1 MYFGPSLASCTQFR
15 LSDTFSG
22 SGSST
27 VSTKELALDAGQ
39 FVFKLRNH
47 AIPEGQ
53 PIIAATHRSPA
64 TLVAF
69 DWATL
74 NS

>member
-1 MYFGPSLASCTQFR
+1 MPE
-15 LSDTFSG
+15 
-22 SGSST
+22 
-27 VSTKELALDAGQ
+27 TK